1 MPITIFDR
9 CDEQEFLNA
18 VRLNG
23 LLKFNMDTTHCEAVA
38 CIDCESLIILF
49 SFYCL
54 LILVPPITL
63 PGAPVP
69 VLGR

>member
-23 LLKFNMDTTHCEAVA
+23 LLKFNMDTTHCEQ
-38 CIDCESLIILF
+38 
-49 SFYCL
+49 
-54 LILVPPITL
+54 
-63 PGAPVP
+63 
-69 VLGR
+69 